1 MTKNIPEIS
10 PALREWTEKVAL
22 DHGKVVDRVYA
33 ALMNIKLYAD
43 LDSPTKL
50 DIRNSVA
57 WSAKLWFGTL
67 LSGTAPSAEGL
78 EAFREYGRRR
88 VYQGLPLDALLRA
101 FRLGSRELWCFY
113 IDPDE
118 ESDELRDELLFR
130 ISPFLMEFFDVLAQI
145 ISQTYLDEQYKQA
158 RWRESLRYQL
168 HSIIFYYPEDTEGF
182 AKTAAALRLDGT
194 IPRIALAIDVHSI
207 DSNSPTFKSEL
218 DRIVVAIARRLK
230 LPVDTLFDIWYGGK
244 LLLWIP
250 ARLGDLIG
258 MSDLQVGKQLAALA
272 ETSPEIKAIGVGL
285 MGEGA
290 AGWAMSAE
298 EASRALSLGRAQG
311 GEESV
316 WLYSKIVL
324 EESVR
329 CTKNALRYLVSLV
342 EQLAS
347 EPELLETLKT
357 YFDQLQRRKVTASV
371 LGIHPNTLNYRL
383 ERIENIL
390 GARLD
395 DASWI
400 SKLDIAIKLHG
411 SAR

>member
-118 ESDELRDELLFR
+118 KSDELRDELLFR

-258 MSDLQVGKQLAALA
+258 MSDLQVGKQIAALA